1 MRSLLS
7 AFRRRS
13 DRSRDEHAA
22 DGRSTA
28 DGLLARGHALA
39 EAGRLL
45 EAIDALTDANRMR
58 PDGTIDSRLVRLRR
72 AAFAQ
77 LDRSPKPPAPVS
89 VVEPAALD
97 DLPPRTPAELSPA
110 VLRDGILRHGAVWV
124 RGLVPPT
131 AVARL
136 RDAIDRSFDAYDA
149 TAAGHSSP
157 DTSTW
162 FDPLDDIKDPDFAR
176 DWRRQADAVLTADSP
191 RGLFEFLEI
200 VHDVGIARLLTQFFG
215 ERPSLAVEK
224 CTMFRLSARNWRRR
238 VADWHQDGAFLGDG
252 IRTVNCWFA
261 LSRCGRDA
269 PGMDIVPRRIERIL
283 PVGEEGCHFDWT
295 VSPMTVERAF
305 PGVRP
310 WRPEFQEGDV
320 LLFDEFAVHRTAA
333 EEEMPNIRY
342 AIESWFFAP
351 SAYPD
356 GRSTPLVV

>member
-13 DRSRDEHAA
+13 DRSPDAHTVHDRP
-22 DGRSTA
+22 TA
-28 DGLLARGHALA
+28 DALVARGHALA

-58 PDGTIDSRLVRLRR
+58 PDGTIESRLVRLRR

-77 LDRSPKPPAPVS
+77 LDRSMKPAPAS
-89 VVEPAALD
+89 VVEPVALD
-97 DLPPRTPAELSPA
+97 ELPARTPAELSPS
-110 VLRDGILRHGAVWV
+110 VLREGILKHGAVWV
-124 RGLVPPT
+124 RGLVPST

-149 TAAGHSSP
+149 TAAGHASP
-157 DTSTW
+157 DTLTW

-176 DWRRQADAVLTADSP
+176 DWRRQANAVLTADSP
-191 RGLFEFLEI
+191 RGLFEFFRI
-200 VHDVGIARLLTQFFG
+200 VHEVGIARVLTQFFG
-215 ERPSLAVEK
+215 ERPSLAAEK
-224 CTMFRLSARNWRRR
+224 CTMFRVSAKEPRMR

-252 IRTVNCWFA
+252 VRTVNCWFA
-261 LSRCGRDA
+261 LTRCGRDA
-269 PGMDIVPRRIERIL
+269 PGMDIMPRRIDRIL
-283 PVGEEGCHFDWT
+283 PVGEPGCHFDWT
-295 VSPMTVERAF
+295 VSPTTVARAF
-305 PGVRP
+305 PDVRP

-320 LLFDEFAVHRTAA
+320 LLFDELAVHRTAA
-333 EEEMPNIRY
+333 DEEMPNIRY

-351 SAYPD
+351 SAYPI

>member
-1 MRSLLS
+1 MRLLLS
-7 AFRRRS
+7 AFRRRT
-13 DRSRDEHAA
+13 DRSPDDPAAAVGATADRLLVRGQALA
-22 DGRSTA
+22 DG
-28 DGLLARGHALA
+28 
-39 EAGRLL
+39 GRLL
-45 EAIDALTDANRMR
+45 EAIDALTAANRMR
-58 PDGTIDSRLVRLRR
+58 PDATTERRLVHLRR

-77 LDRSPKPPAPVS
+77 LDRSAKPPALAS
-89 VVEPAALD
+89 VVEPVALD
-97 DLPPRTPAELSPA
+97 DVPPTTPAELSPA

-124 RGLVPPT
+124 RGLVPPA

-149 TAAGHSSP
+149 TAAGHASP
-157 DTSTW
+157 DTLTW

-200 VHDVGIARLLTQFFG
+200 VHDVGIAGLVTQFFG

-224 CTMFRLSARNWRRR
+224 CTMFRMSPRNWRRW

-261 LSRCGRDA
+261 LTRCGRDA
-269 PGMDIVPRRIERIL
+269 PGIDIVPRRIDRIL

-333 EEEMPNIRY
+333 EEKMPNMRY

-351 SAYPD
+351 SAYPN

>member
-1 MRSLLS
+1 MRPTGRSIAGWS
-7 AFRRRS
+7 ACAGRPSPNSIALRSRRR
-13 DRSRDEHAA
+13 R
-22 DGRSTA
+22 
-28 DGLLARGHALA
+28 
-39 EAGRLL
+39 
-45 EAIDALTDANRMR
+45 
-58 PDGTIDSRLVRLRR
+58 V
-72 AAFAQ
+72 
-77 LDRSPKPPAPVS
+77 
-89 VVEPAALD
+89 VVEPVRAGRPAAQD
-97 DLPPRTPAELSPA
+97 A
-110 VLRDGILRHGAVWV
+110 GGAVAGGAARRHPAA
-124 RGLVPPT
+124 RGAGGRAGSSAHGGGAT
-131 AVARL
+131 ADSHR
-136 RDAIDRSFDAYDA
+136 RSFDAYDA
-149 TAAGHSSP
+149 TAAGHRRP
-157 DTSTW
+157 TRHLVR
-162 FDPLDDIKDPDFAR
+162 PLDDIKDPDFAR

-200 VHDVGIARLLTQFFG
+200 VHDVGIARLLSQFFG

-224 CTMFRLSARNWRRR
+224 CTMFRMSPRNWRRW

-252 IRTVNCWFA
+252 VRTVNCWFA

>member
-7 AFRRRS
+7 ALRRRS
-13 DRSRDEHAA
+13 DRSPGEHAA
-22 DGRSTA
+22 GDGATA
-28 DGLLARGHALA
+28 DRLLARGHALA
-39 EAGRLL
+39 EGGRLL

-58 PDGTIDSRLVRLRR
+58 PDGTIESRLVRLRR

-77 LDRSPKPPAPVS
+77 LDRSAKPPAPAS

-97 DLPPRTPAELSPA
+97 DLPPRTPAELSSA
-110 VLRDGILRHGAVWV
+110 VLRDDILRHGAVWV
-124 RGLVPPT
+124 RGLVPP
-131 AVARL
+131 ALVARL
-136 RDAIDRSFDAYDA
+136 RDAIDRSFDAYDV
-149 TAAGHSSP
+149 TAAGHASP
-157 DTSTW
+157 DTVTW
-162 FDPLDDIKDPDFAR
+162 FDPLDNIKDPDFAR
-176 DWRRQADAVLTADSP
+176 DWRRQANAVLTADSP
-191 RGLFEFLEI
+191 RGLFDFLQI
-200 VHDVGIARLLTQFFG
+200 VHDVGIARLLAQFFG
-215 ERPSLAVEK
+215 ERPSLAAEK
-224 CTMFRLSARNWRRR
+224 CTMFRVSAKEPRMR

-252 IRTVNCWFA
+252 IRTINCWFA
-261 LSRCGRDA
+261 LTRCGRDA
-269 PGMDIVPRRIERIL
+269 PGMDIMPRRIDRIL

-295 VSPMTVERAF
+295 VSPKTVARAF